1 MRIIREPGKS
11 GNVLATIAIG
21 EDYLKPFMEYALHTW
36 QMYAERHD
44 LGIIVFDEDLIPRD
58 HPKWKKANWQKF
70 MIAHELARAGVR
82 VHDVCHLDTDIL
94 INPQAPDVF
103 SGHDSTRI
111 GVVSQRSRLPYPL
124 DGVLRRIAF
133 LRNRYFSASY
143 PLDSGLFAEL
153 DQVYRF
159 SSLEPQPDY
168 ACSGVFLFNPECH
181 GSLFLDY
188 FNEFDASVITPTSG
202 GEELHFNYLVQ
213 SLGRDEW
220 LDYRFQC
227 LWMYEVAWKYPFLYT
242 LDRKDDDLIRRC
254 IEASLSTNY
263 FLHFAGSWYE
273 SDMWSQVKVLTD
285 PEVLDRWERFAEYL
299 QQPVTGKFVGPVKPS
314 S

>member
-58 HPKWKKANWQKF
+58 HPRWKKINWQKYL
-70 MIAHELARAGVR
+70 IPEALRNAGVPTTR
-82 VHDVCHLDTDIL
+82 IASLDTDIL
-94 INPQAPDVF
+94 INPTAPSIFHV
-103 SGHDSTRI
+103 HDPAKVA
-111 GVVSQRSRLPYPL
+111 VVSLRTGLPYPYTE
-124 DGVLRRIAF
+124 VLRRVAH
-133 LRNRYFSASY
+133 LRHAYFSPDY
-143 PLDSGLFAEL
+143 PLDSGLFA
-153 DQVYRF
+153 
-159 SSLEPQPDY
+159 SLEQLYGAAGLSAQQDE
-168 ACSGVFLFNPECH
+168 ACSGVFVFDTE
-181 GSLFLDY
+181 
-188 FNEFDASVITPTSG
+188 EFGPKFTEFFYTYDGTVQSPTTG
-202 GEELHFNYLVQ
+202 GDQAHFNWLVQ
-213 SLGRDEW
+213 SNGWAQW
-220 LDYRFQC
+220 LEYRFQAI
-227 LWMYEVAWKYPFLYT
+227 WVWEMAWKFPFLYT
-242 LDRKDDDLIRRC
+242 LDRKDDGLVRRC
-254 IEASLSTNY
+254 VEASLSTNY

-314 S
+314 Y

>member
-21 EDYLKPFMEYALHTW
+21 ENYLKPFLEYALHTW

-70 MIAHELARAGVR
+70 IIPRQIMQAGLAVG
-82 VHDVCHLDTDIL
+82 DVCHLDTDIL
-94 INPQAPDVF
+94 INPSAPNVF
-103 SGHDSTRI
+103 AGHDSSKI
-111 GVVSQRSRLPYPL
+111 AVVSQRTGLPYPL
-124 DGVLRRIAF
+124 QLVLRRIAF
-133 LRNRYFSASY
+133 YRNRFFSERY
-143 PLDSGLFAEL
+143 PLDSGLFASLE
-153 DQVYRF
+153 QVYAY
-159 SSLEPQPDY
+159 SNLPIQPDY
-168 ACSGVFLFNPECH
+168 ACSGVFVFNPARH
-181 GSLFLDY
+181 ADLFQSY
-188 FNEFDASVITPTSG
+188 FDEFDVSVITPTSG

-213 SLGRDEW
+213 SLGLAEW
-220 LDYRFQC
+220 VDYRFQA
-227 LWMYEVAWKYPFLYT
+227 LWMYEMAWNYPFLYT
-242 LDRKDDDLIRRC
+242 LDRKDDELVRRC

-285 PEVLDRWERFAEYL
+285 HEVLDRWERFAEYL
-299 QQPVTGKFVGPVKPS
+299 ERPVTGKFVGPVKPMQ
-314 S
+314 